1 MVAESSPCAGDRAP
15 SGPGPRALTPL
26 APAGLWGSSGLAE
39 AMSDYSCEKDL
50 ILDYAT
56 AVGWTPGSPAG
67 ASSASFSAAATG

>member
-1 MVAESSPCAGDRAP
+1 MRRRPSAERPRAP
-15 SGPGPRALTPL
+15 STNAAGSGP
-26 APAGLWGSSGLAE
+26 GLWGSSGLAE